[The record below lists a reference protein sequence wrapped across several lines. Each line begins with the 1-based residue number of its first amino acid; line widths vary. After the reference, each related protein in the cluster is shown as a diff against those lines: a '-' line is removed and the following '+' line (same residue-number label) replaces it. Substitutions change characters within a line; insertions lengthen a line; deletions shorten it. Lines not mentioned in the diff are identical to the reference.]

1 MPPLRS
7 VATLLQVA
15 RSAVSSVS
23 GSTPSRTRLTRW
35 RSRWTSRSQ
44 PPWPGTH
51 RRTRARPAGMSK
63 ALRSKRSSRAPT
75 ASGGALIR
83 GALAGGERPSDAL
96 RDACRLLVALDLECE
111 ASHDLPPVPA
121 DLVHRNHFCL
131 CAQPGARGDGGREA
145 HLVPAVIHAE
155 HEALGLDQA
164 EPEAVDHRERQVP
177 VGDRRAERALGL
189 RSPDVHADPLVVARA
204 LGERVGQLLR
214 DLTPLA
220 RAHFLPDER
229 LQLLDPVRGD
239 QCHRDSPYRWRRR
252 WRDIA
257 HPAPLQQLHLL
268 TLRK

>member
-35 RSRWTSRSQ
+35 RSRCTSRSQ

-51 RRTRARPAGMSK
+51 SRTRARPAGMSK
-63 ALRSKRSSRAPT
+63 ASRSKRSSRAPT
-75 ASGGALIR
+75 ASGGALI
-83 GALAGGERPSDAL
+83 ANLAGGERPSDAL

-111 ASHDLPPVPA
+111 TGHDLPPIPA

-131 CAQPGARGDGGREA
+131 RAQLGAGRHRGREA
-145 HLVPAVIHAE
+145 HLVPAVVHAE

-189 RSPDVHADPLVVARA
+189 RPLDVHVYPLVVARD
-204 LGERVGQLLR
+204 LGERVDQLLR
-214 DLTPLA
+214 DLAPLA

-229 LQLLDPVRGD
+229 LQLVDPVRGD

-257 HPAPLQQLHLL
+257 HLAALQQLHLL